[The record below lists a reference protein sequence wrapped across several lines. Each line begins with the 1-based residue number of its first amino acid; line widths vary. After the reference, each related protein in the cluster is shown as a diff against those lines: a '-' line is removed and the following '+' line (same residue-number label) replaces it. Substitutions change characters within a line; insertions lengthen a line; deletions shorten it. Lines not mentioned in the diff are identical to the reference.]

1 MPGASI
7 VLEQSDVRDSVGC
20 GQCQGAA
27 RFARPCRKAPIAPQ
41 PEYGAV
47 PACGD
52 GITHIALFED
62 ERRAGHGTTVALRTD
77 GAGFIAFSKR
87 ASRLPL
93 FDKRRRPS
101 APRLQDHDQSLSLY
115 FNDPDGNPV
124 ELTTYEVI
132 AARLGLRA

>member
-1 MPGASI
+1 
-7 VLEQSDVRDSVGC
+7 L
-20 GQCQGAA
+20 
-27 RFARPCRKAPIAPQ
+27 
-41 PEYGAV
+41 
-47 PACGD
+47 
-52 GITHIALFED
+52 
-62 ERRAGHGTTVALRTD
+62 RAD